1 MPKTYSVEVRLF
13 ALRQRAEGHPWER
26 VRELVRAQFGID
38 PPPSRRQMEKWTKD
52 TDRRSL
58 ARVTLRELRRGL
70 PHAEEEIVARA
81 GDGLVL
87 KLLAADLAGHDVPV
101 VIGVWLVGLMEDIL
115 GTDRFKQVLEEYL
128 KDLHPS
134 WKLALPS
141 DKGHSD
147 EIERGQ

>member
-1 MPKTYSVEVRLF
+1 MPKTYSVEVRVF

-26 VRELVRAQFGID
+26 VRELVRTQFGID
-38 PPPSRRQMEKWTKD
+38 PPPSRRQMEKWAKD

-58 ARVTLRELRRGL
+58 ARVALRELRRGL
-70 PHAEEEIVARA
+70 PKVEEEIVERA
-81 GDGLVL
+81 GHSLIPKVLV
-87 KLLAADLAGHDVPV
+87 ADLMGDDVGK